1 MLTSTGAGAGQS
13 IEDGYILARVLQD
26 YLQHS
31 WGADDLEP
39 HMHLYQHV
47 RVPRAQRAQATA
59 RQAGD
64 VYEMQTDDM
73 IGKDYADC
81 LAVVRAHLKDRMK
94 WVWSENLDEAY
105 ETAREDFRKSH

>member
-1 MLTSTGAGAGQS
+1 
-13 IEDGYILARVLQD
+13 
-26 YLQHS
+26 
-31 WGADDLEP
+31 
-39 HMHLYQHV
+39 MHLYQQV

-81 LAVVRAHLKDRMK
+81 LPVVRTYLK
-94 WVWSENLDEAY
+94 WVWSQNLDEAY